1 MKLDGLEYWKVK
13 AQMLEIELKQKQI
26 LNDYNQLQ
34 NSKIALL
41 GKLGLNIHSTYKFDD
56 VTLEITDANQRNEA

>member
-26 LNDYNQLQ
+26 LNDYNRTT
-34 NSKIALL
+34 K
-41 GKLGLNIHSTYKFDD
+41 
-56 VTLEITDANQRNEA
+56 